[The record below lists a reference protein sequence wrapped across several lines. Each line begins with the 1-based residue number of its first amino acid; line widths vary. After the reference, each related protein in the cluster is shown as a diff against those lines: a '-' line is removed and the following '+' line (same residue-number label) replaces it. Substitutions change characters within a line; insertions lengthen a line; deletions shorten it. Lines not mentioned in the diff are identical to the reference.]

1 MKKKTTS
8 TKPPITTTRS
18 KSRMKKSQEKN
29 GLPHSNSLTSAKNTL
44 AKWRQLFADDLPG
57 TLEVRPPDQD
67 SPIAVLLR
75 HVDAPLFFSLSSKR
89 PPDSIQEDLIEIMK
103 TSGVND
109 IEDQYAEAR
118 RSARGILFD
127 CATKQAMRYLED
139 AGGDLDNAL
148 YRALLIEDPEILYSS
163 EKVSEFLADGIVSRG
178 SKFLKRLAE
187 DFKNAEKRLVR
198 LGVDDQTWIMAANWT
213 NPHCPLWLM
222 ERPAIFQAC
231 KTLSPRIDMT
241 QDAFNNRLKREGFKR
256 SRSTPLVATRA
267 RMRVSSISGYE
278 VKGSEFTS
286 LHGKA
291 YPAPSF
297 QSKGYQIVVRKK

>member
-8 TKPPITTTRS
+8 KKPPLTTKRS
-18 KSRMKKSQEKN
+18 KSGTKKSQEKN
-29 GLPHSNSLTSAKNTL
+29 GLPDSNSLTSAKNTL
-44 AKWRQLFADDLPG
+44 AKWRQLFADGLPG
-57 TLEVRPPDQD
+57 PLEVRPPDQD

-75 HVDAPLFFSLSSKR
+75 HVDAPLFFSLSSER

-118 RSARGILFD
+118 RSARGILFN
-127 CATKQAMRYLED
+127 CATKQAMRYLKDED
-139 AGGDLDNAL
+139 GDLDKAL
-148 YRALLIEDPEILYSS
+148 YRALLIEDPNFLYSS

-178 SKFLKRLAE
+178 FKFLKRLAE
-187 DFKNAEKRLVR
+187 DFKNAENRIDR

-231 KTLSPRIDMT
+231 KVLSPRTEMR
-241 QDAFNNRLKREGFKR
+241 QHAFNNRLKREGFKR
-256 SRSTPLVATRA
+256 SRSTPIVATRA
-267 RMRVSSISGYE
+267 RTRVFSISGYE
-278 VKGSEFTS
+278 VKGSAFTS

-291 YPAPSF
+291 YRAPSF
-297 QSKGYQIVVRKK
+297 QSSGYKIDARKK